1 MNKIGLFAGIVIAAG
16 LIVSCGGTKPQP
28 QPQPQPKADDSPAKI
43 QIYVLQKSEDP
54 TPPWINKRWE
64 LGKDE
69 TGRKVMYLTV
79 EGEKNTKEK
88 ARIDAES
95 QKIARLSE
103 LIKQVATREFAVAK
117 SGMLN
122 DETDLDSYFEET
134 IAAVSK
140 NVNIS
145 GAVNVADYYEYIQE
159 VQGDNSKTYYRYVM
173 RFAMDYDTYQKALTQ
188 AWEPQKKKI
197 PPELKDK
204 AEKVLDS
211 INKSED
217 LPADQ

>member
-1 MNKIGLFAGIVIAAG
+1 MR
-16 LIVSCGGTKPQP
+16 GTKPQP
-28 QPQPQPKADDSPAKI
+28 QPQPQPPKVEDNTAKI
-43 QIYVLQKSEDP
+43 QIFVLQKSEDP
-54 TPPWINKRWE
+54 TPAWINKRWE

-88 ARIDAES
+88 ARYDAES
-95 QKIARLSE
+95 QKIARMTE

-145 GAVNVADYYEYIQE
+145 GAINVADYWEYIQE
-159 VQGDNSKTYYRYVM
+159 VQGDQSKTYYRYVQ
-173 RFAMDYDTYQKALTQ
+173 RYAMDFETYQKALSQ
-188 AWEPQKKKI
+188 SWQPEKKKV

-204 AEKVLDS
+204 ADKVIDS

>member
-1 MNKIGLFAGIVIAAG
+1 MNKIGLFAAIALAAG